1 MENKSLNYN
10 DKQRYDNGYNRQS
23 DKQFSNGYQDISKS
37 SRDNRSPSWSRTTQ
51 SRYQLPRSQSA
62 NNEYELTELGAIVLL
77 LTEIDKD
84 VLICIIE
91 KIEIDL
97 NQEID
102 SQIFI
107 K

>member
-1 MENKSLNYN
+1 MINKGMIMVITDNQINNFQMVTKILVNLQGIIDPLLGLGQHKTDINFYILNLQIMN
-10 DKQRYDNGYNRQS
+10 MNV
-23 DKQFSNGYQDISKS
+23 
-37 SRDNRSPSWSRTTQ
+37 
-51 SRYQLPRSQSA
+51 
-62 NNEYELTELGAIVLL
+62 TELGEIVLL

>member
-1 MENKSLNYN
+1 MINKGMIMVITDNQVNNFQMVTKILVNLQGIIDPLLGLGQHKADINFYILNLQIMN
-10 DKQRYDNGYNRQS
+10 MNV
-23 DKQFSNGYQDISKS
+23 
-37 SRDNRSPSWSRTTQ
+37 
-51 SRYQLPRSQSA
+51 
-62 NNEYELTELGAIVLL
+62 TELGEIVLL